1 VRVASRLA
9 GQLVERLERGR
20 RVGRTLWRGGRGPV
34 LAAVAGGWFLSL
46 GVRMTY
52 PAVLPELRA
61 AYGLDLS
68 TAGLLVSGLWVAYAV
83 GQLPG
88 GMLDDRIG
96 GGRVL
101 VASTG
106 VSALAVAGVAAAGS
120 VPVLFGATLAF
131 GFATALYGV
140 SRFTI
145 LSRLYPDNDGTAVG
159 LTMAAG
165 DLGNAL
171 LPPVAGV
178 LTVAVAWQAGIGF
191 AAPLFLVAAA
201 ALWLVVVDGPD
212 GGLAGIGEREAEG
225 EGEDGNAGGDGKPDT
240 DADAAADG
248 SAGAGNGSPSPG
260 GVGAVARAL
269 RRRPVAAVT
278 AVQTLSYCVWQA
290 FTAFYPT
297 YLIETKAVPP
307 ATATLLFGGFFAL
320 GILVKPLTGAAYD
333 AYGLRRSL
341 PALLA
346 TVAAAMALVP
356 FAEGLPAIVGVT
368 ALASSLLGYG
378 SVTLTFLTDAL
389 PAEGRGTTLGALRAG
404 YMTVGAASPT
414 VVGLLADAGRF
425 DDAFLLMAVVAA
437 TAAGLTRL
445 VPAGG
450 AGGTAPGN

>member
-1 VRVASRLA
+1 M
-9 GQLVERLERGR
+9 LV
-20 RVGRTLWRGGRGPV
+20 
-34 LAAVAGGWFLSL
+34 AVAGGWFLSL

-52 PAVLPELRA
+52 PAVLPGLRA
-61 AYGLDLS
+61 AYGIDLS

-106 VSALAVAGVAAAGS
+106 VSGLAIAGVAVAGS
-120 VPVLFGATLAF
+120 LPVLFGATLVF

-165 DLGNAL
+165 DLGNTV
-171 LPPVAGV
+171 LPPVAGF
-178 LTVAVAWQAGIGF
+178 LAVAVVWRAGIGF
-191 AAPLFLVAAA
+191 AAPLFLVAAV
-201 ALWLVVVDGPD
+201 ALWLVVVGGPD
-212 GGLAGIGEREAEG
+212 SGFAAIGH
-225 EGEDGNAGGDGKPDT
+225 GNVGGDRNADT
-240 DADAAADG
+240 AADG
-248 SAGAGNGSPSPG
+248 PATPNGEGPG
-260 GVGAVARAL
+260 GVAAVANAL
-269 RRRPVAAVT
+269 RRRPVAVVT

-297 YLIETKAVPP
+297 YLIEAKAVPP

-356 FAEGLPAIVGVT
+356 FAEGLPAVVGVT

-389 PAEGRGTTLGALRAG
+389 PAEGRGTTLGALRSG
-404 YMTVGAASPT
+404 YMLIGAASPT
-414 VVGLLADAGRF
+414 AVGLLADAGRF

-437 TAAGLTRL
+437 TAAVLTRL
-445 VPAGG
+445 VPVGGPAG
-450 AGGTAPGN
+450 

>member
-1 VRVASRLA
+1 VSVVSRIAGRLTERLA
-9 GQLVERLERGR
+9 GGR
-20 RVGRTLWRGGRGPV
+20 RLGRTLWGGGRGPV
-34 LAAVAGGWFLSL
+34 LVAVAGGWFLSL

-52 PAVLPELRA
+52 PAVLPGLRA
-61 AYGLDLS
+61 AYGMDLS

-88 GMLDDRIG
+88 GILDDRIG

-101 VASTG
+101 IASTG
-106 VSALAVAGVAAAGS
+106 VSALAVAGVAVAGS
-120 VPVLFGATLAF
+120 LPVLFGATLVF

-145 LSRLYPDNDGTAVG
+145 LSRLYPDNDGAAVG

-165 DLGNAL
+165 DLGNAA
-171 LPPVAGV
+171 LPPVAGF
-178 LTVAVAWQAGIGF
+178 LTVAVAWRAGIGF
-191 AAPLFLVAAA
+191 AAPFFLVAAA
-201 ALWLVVVDGPD
+201 GLWIAGSGPPG
-212 GGLAGIGEREAEG
+212 GGLAAAAGDA
-225 EGEDGNAGGDGKPDT
+225 AGGG
-240 DADAAADG
+240 AAGG
-248 SAGAGNGSPSPG
+248 SAPG
-260 GVGAVARAL
+260 GVGGGVAAVARAL
-269 RRRPVAAVT
+269 RRRPVAVVT

-297 YLIETKAVPP
+297 YLIEQKAIPP

-320 GILVKPLTGAAYD
+320 GILVKPLMGAAYD

-341 PALLA
+341 PVLLA

-356 FAEGLPAIVGVT
+356 LAEGLPAVVGVT

-389 PAEGRGTTLGALRAG
+389 PTEGRGTTLGALRAG
-404 YMTVGAASPT
+404 YMLVGAASPT

-425 DDAFLLMAVVAA
+425 DGAFLLMAVAA
-437 TAAGLTRL
+437 AAAAGLTRL
-445 VPAGG
+445 VPGG
-450 AGGTAPGN
+450 GSDGTAR